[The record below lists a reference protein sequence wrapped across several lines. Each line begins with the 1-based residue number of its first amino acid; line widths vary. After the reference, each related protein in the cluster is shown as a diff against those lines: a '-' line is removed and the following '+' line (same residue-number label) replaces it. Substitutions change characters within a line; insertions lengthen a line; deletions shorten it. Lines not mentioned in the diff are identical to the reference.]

1 MEKIIT
7 RTVTSYE
14 HVFGRVSVGEKGGEV
29 TVLGSVMTDK
39 KLGSRN
45 LVKAIS
51 EFCKA
56 KECDEKGVILLDVK
70 EVNVR
75 YGMSVQKFMDNA
87 TVLD

>member
-1 MEKIIT
+1 MEKLIT
-7 RTVTSYE
+7 RTVTTYE
-14 HVFGRVSVGEKGGEV
+14 HVFGKVSMGEKGGEV
-29 TVLGSVMTDK
+29 TVLGSIMTDK
-39 KLGSRN
+39 KLGSRALN
-45 LVKAIS
+45 KAIY

-56 KECDEKGVILLDVK
+56 KESDEKSVILLDVK